1 MHLYDGILKEK
12 LRRLNQFIPPILTT
26 DEMLQL
32 ADQNSQDNDIY
43 TVAELVSG
51 LFCFLNLLELSLFEF
66 QRLLWNHYNCLSLRT
81 QNIQD
86 FLSIIVKNFFFFQ
99 RPNFCTRMV
108 YFFTLMTTCTSWIIC
123 ISSIR
128 HGWLICLLLLWLF
141 LSVIALLKLDIL
153 TTNHLSSYS
162 VKIQKCHKILLS
174 R

>member
-1 MHLYDGILKEK
+1 MFKNAFFCIRNNDCCITLFQAPLSYVHLYDGILKEK

-86 FLSIIVKNFFFFQ
+86 FLSIIVKNFFFFSDQ
-99 RPNFCTRMV
+99 ISAREW
-108 YFFTLMTTCTSWIIC
+108 CTS
-123 ISSIR
+123 S
-128 HGWLICLLLLWLF
+128 L
-141 LSVIALLKLDIL
+141 
-153 TTNHLSSYS
+153 
-162 VKIQKCHKILLS
+162 
-174 R
+174 